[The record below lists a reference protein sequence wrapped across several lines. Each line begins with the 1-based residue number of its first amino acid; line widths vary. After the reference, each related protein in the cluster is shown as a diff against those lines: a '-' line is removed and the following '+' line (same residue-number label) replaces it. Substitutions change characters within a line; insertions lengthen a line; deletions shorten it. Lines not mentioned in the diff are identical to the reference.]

1 MLAHLFLTMDDLEI
15 AVRMF
20 LFYEAHGPQ
29 VLANEARRKME
40 EIVRSRVRSRP
51 PTRPDQG
58 QAEQRP

>member
-1 MLAHLFLTMDDLEI
+1 MDELEL

-40 EIVRSRVRSRP
+40 EIIKTRT
-51 PTRPDQG
+51 PTKPGRDQT
-58 QAEQRP
+58 EQRP